1 MVGQSAVDR
10 GARPWETSAL
20 SNYVE
25 IRGDGWSFQP
35 RVAALCVWQ
44 DHVLL
49 QGALDGAFWVL
60 PGGRLLPLELTADA
74 LVRTMRWELGQ
85 EVTVQRLL
93 WVMEYVT
100 PMGGRPVHELGFYY
114 AMDLPEHSPFLDLG
128 RDHAGVE
135 RGHDLVLRWFPVDAL
150 SDLPLFPEFLRT
162 AVRDMPNSPQHI
174 VRVNTNLR
182 P

>member
-1 MVGQSAVDR
+1 
-10 GARPWETSAL
+10 L

-25 IRGDGWSFQP
+25 IHGDGWRFQP
-35 RVAALCVWQ
+35 RVAAVCVREN
-44 DHVLL
+44 HVLL

-74 LVRTMRWELGQ
+74 LVRTMRWEIGQ

-100 PMGGRPVHELGFYY
+100 RMGGQPVHELGFYY
-114 AMDLPEHSPFLDLG
+114 AVDLPANSPLFDLTH
-128 RDHAGVE
+128 DHAGVE

-150 SDLPLFPEFLRT
+150 SDTLLFPEFLRT
-162 AVRDMPNSPQHI
+162 ALGQVPDSAQQVVQVTPSEAG
-174 VRVNTNLR
+174 LR
-182 P
+182 PPEE